1 MANNVAQYRRKALHE
16 KRRYRDGGHIADAFR
31 ISEEVKV
38 VKRESIVVSML
49 YQVLFTVGNAVIFTD
64 EYIGITEV
72 TSLLFGDVLVV

>member
-1 MANNVAQYRRKALHE
+1 MSLLFHASFLCRFN
-16 KRRYRDGGHIADAFR
+16 KRWFEER
-31 ISEEVKV
+31 ISEEVKA

>member
-1 MANNVAQYRRKALHE
+1 MQVQEEMVRRANIR
-16 KRRYRDGGHIADAFR
+16 GG
-31 ISEEVKV
+31 KGG
-38 VKRESIVVSML
+38 KRESIVVSML

>member
-1 MANNVAQYRRKALHE
+1 M
-16 KRRYRDGGHIADAFR
+16 
-31 ISEEVKV
+31 